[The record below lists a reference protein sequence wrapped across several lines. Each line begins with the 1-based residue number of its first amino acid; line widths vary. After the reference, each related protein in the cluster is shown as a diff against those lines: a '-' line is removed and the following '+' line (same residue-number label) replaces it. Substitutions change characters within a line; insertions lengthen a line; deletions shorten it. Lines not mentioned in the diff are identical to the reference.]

1 MGLFSIN
8 YNKPGPGIDKDAP
21 KKPAFF
27 IFFEVLKR
35 KFWNLLKISIMY
47 AIFNIPGII
56 MSYFITSMFLQKIN
70 VDGGFGDLYI
80 RLFISA
86 IFMMMTMVTF
96 GPVQAG
102 ITYILRNYSREE
114 HSFIWWDFKEHF
126 KKNFKQSII
135 VMLIDFVVLYLLTI
149 AINFYSSLDS
159 IIGAAAIGF
168 VIMTMLLFTMMH
180 FFIYP
185 MMVTVELS
193 TKNLYKNALI
203 FAILKFFPNIL
214 MLVINIAV
222 VFGAF
227 YNIIVGIILYVFLL
241 PGVVNLMNCFYADPI
256 IRKYVAT
263 GDEVTTDVSEDTLA
277 ISDDNDEPFIKPL
290 IEDETETA
298 IHGSAEQK

>member
-27 IFFEVLKR
+27 IFFEVFKR

-47 AIFNIPGII
+47 AIFNIPAVI
-56 MSYFITSMFLQKIN
+56 MSYFITSMFLQKIT

-80 RLFISA
+80 RMFFGA

-126 KKNFKQSII
+126 KKNFKQGII
-135 VMLIDFVVLYLLTI
+135 VTLIDFVILYLLAI
-149 AINFYSSLDS
+149 SINFYSSLNS

-203 FAILKFFPNIL
+203 FSILKFFPNLL

-227 YNIIVGIILYVFLL
+227 YNIIVGVILYVFLL

-263 GDEVTTDVSEDTLA
+263 GDEITTDVSGDALA
-277 ISDDNDEPFIKPL
+277 ISDNDEPYIKPL

-298 IHGSAEQK
+298 ILGSEEQK